1 MSRFQDLFRQLV
13 SDLGG
18 VKSAAIQMG
27 CSQVSVRRLMTG
39 ARRVDIDQL
48 AQWLQAVKPPAD
60 STGWDREGITNVL
73 FYYWLD
79 IAPPDV
85 ATMWD
90 GLSLT
95 VHMDEISALKRLL
108 DLGRQRIDQL
118 EQERDEAKQSS
129 DQRQHLL
136 AERVAKALRRMH
148 ADKLTQVEAARAAAK
163 TLAFTLEVHHGS
175 CPDPAGLPSVAA
187 LHALLRSLGIEP
199 APVEPC
205 PTIEDLLPEGEGVTA
220 QE

>member
-1 MSRFQDLFRQLV
+1 MSRFQDLFRRLV

-18 VKSAAIQMG
+18 VKAAAIQMG

-95 VHMDEISALKRLL
+95 VHMDEIAALKRVVEA
-108 DLGRQRIDQL
+108 DRQRIGQLEHDLERAKQDSDQL
-118 EQERDEAKQSS
+118 
-129 DQRQHLL
+129 QRLL
-136 AERVAKALRRMH
+136 ADRVANALRRMH

-163 TLAFTLEVHHGS
+163 TLAHTIEVHHGS
-175 CPDPAGLPSVAA
+175 CPDPSGLPSVES
-187 LHALLRSLGIEP
+187 LHGLLRFLGIEP

-205 PTIEDLLPEGEGVTA
+205 PTIESLLPTDDDRTA